1 MTHCYLDARLFT
13 CHNSKDCSEG
23 PKEVEEVKDKR
34 EEEQVKIIDK
44 ILLDLHKH
52 ARRCG
57 YICIYPRARPRALKH
72 PKLHVATLDYQ
83 CLGRGDRVQSDYS
96 VRRERWKREK

>member
-23 PKEVEEVKDKR
+23 PKEVEEVKDKS

-52 ARRCG
+52 ARR
-57 YICIYPRARPRALKH
+57 
-72 PKLHVATLDYQ
+72 
-83 CLGRGDRVQSDYS
+83 
-96 VRRERWKREK
+96 

>member
-1 MTHCYLDARLFT
+1 M
-13 CHNSKDCSEG
+13 
-23 PKEVEEVKDKR
+23 EEVKDKR

-96 VRRERWKREK
+96 VRRERWKRDREVRYRAELRWSSRGVYYSTDL